1 MSRLRQLGRD
11 SLIYGLGAVVAKG
24 VGFLLLPVF
33 TRVFSPAEYG
43 AIEMLS
49 TIAGFLSAVLA
60 MGMDSAQS
68 FYFFQRKDDGR
79 PAQAQLIT
87 AILQWRLS
95 WGVVIVVAACVA
107 SPLINAAFF
116 DGRLGWQYFAAAFC
130 SALFTQLMSQ
140 SVEVFRLLYRPW
152 PYVLVTL
159 AQSLAAA
166 ALTLVLVLVFDQG
179 VLGYFVGSLAASI
192 AAAVVGWILA
202 REYLDFSRLQS
213 QWWPRLMRF
222 GAPLVPASVA
232 MYVMNTSD
240 RWFIQHYHG
249 DAALGVYAVGA
260 KIAFVMALAIETFR
274 KAWWPIAMD
283 AMHSDDGPQTFRSI
297 ARLFMGMGVAAVVYL
312 TFLSPWLVSGF
323 TAPAFHGAWPVV
335 GVLAWQS
342 LFYGFYLVAS
352 AGIWKSE
359 RTTLSMVIMFGAAVL
374 NLGLNWLLVPLFGG
388 MGAAA
393 ATAMSFLV
401 WIAVALVVSERLWT
415 VGFPLG
421 LLAAQVGLGAFAVA
435 WLVTFGTDSWSSAL
449 GAHAVVAVLLLSTLD
464 RRRWRALTSRGQAG
478 V

>member
-1 MSRLRQLGRD
+1 
-11 SLIYGLGAVVAKG
+11 
-24 VGFLLLPVF
+24 
-33 TRVFSPAEYG
+33 
-43 AIEMLS
+43 
-49 TIAGFLSAVLA
+49 
-60 MGMDSAQS
+60 
-68 FYFFQRKDDGR
+68 FFQRKDDGKL
-79 PAQAQLIT
+79 AQAQLIS

-95 WGVVIVVAACVA
+95 WGVVIVGAACVA

-116 DGRLGWQYFAAAFC
+116 DGRLGWQHFAAAFC

-159 AQSLAAA
+159 AQSLGAAA
-166 ALTLVLVLVFDQG
+166 VTLVLVLAFDQG

-192 AAAVVGWILA
+192 AAAAVGWILV

-283 AMHSDDGPQTFRSI
+283 AMHSDDGPQTFRGI
-297 ARLFMGMGVAAVVYL
+297 ARLFMGLGVAAVVYL
-312 TFLSPWLVSGF
+312 AFLSPWLVSVF
-323 TAPAFHGAWPVV
+323 TAPAFHDAWPVV

-359 RTTLSMVIMFGAAVL
+359 RTTLSMVIMLGAALL
-374 NLGLNWLLVPLFGG
+374 NLGLNWLLVPVFGG
-388 MGAAA
+388 LGAAV
-393 ATAMSFLV
+393 ATAVSFAA
-401 WIAVALVVSERLWT
+401 WIAVALWASERLWAI
-415 VGFPLG
+415 GFPLG
-421 LLAAQVGLGAFAVA
+421 LLASQIGLGALTVT
-435 WLVTFGTDSWSSAL
+435 WLTTFGPDTWTRAL
-449 GAHAVVAVLLLSTLD
+449 AVHAVVAVLLLSTLD
-464 RRRWRALTSRGQAG
+464 RRRWQALMSRSQAG